1 MAIIVLIIIFFASRF
16 YKLMAIPVFF
26 DETIYIRWLNSI
38 NHSNDWLLPL
48 KEFGWEP
55 LNIWIAA
62 VINLLVKNS
71 LLSLRLTAILFGFLT
86 LICLFLA
93 LKQILKPKIVYL
105 ILFTYLISPVILLHD
120 RLGLRGDSA
129 ISFCFSLALLGLV
142 KRLIHKKPSASYLI
156 SLAIILGLLI
166 KTTAITIPLI
176 VLISFIVFKQKPT
189 KTDAKALGLTA
200 LPLMFYYFTHT
211 LSLVLNKSSV
221 FMNTGVTM
229 IKNNLYQ
236 QLLWLNQY
244 LTWPVVVL
252 FFVGLFLLFKQ
263 QKKLFNLLLISLLAT
278 FIFMALIA
286 KILFPRYILLS
297 FISVLLI
304 SGYGLSQ
311 IFYQLPKL
319 LKPLVIIFLIPS
331 LMVSLRI
338 ITDLK
343 SAPLPEIERWQYVT
357 GWPSGYGLAEL
368 ITYLKTDLPAQAGP
382 PSVLVTEANDLIK
395 TGLPYLWPQHPFII
409 TQTATSGAYF
419 VSNINNQLPDG
430 LTGRLI
436 KEFPRPENKSTLR
449 LWQLN

>member
-1 MAIIVLIIIFFASRF
+1 MEIIILIGIFFASRF
-16 YKLMAIPVFF
+16 YKLMAMPLFL
-26 DETIYIRWLNSI
+26 DETLYIRWLNTIHQSG
-38 NHSNDWLLPL
+38 DWLLPL

-62 VINLLVKNS
+62 VINLLAKDS
-71 LLSLRLTAILFGFLT
+71 LLSLRLTAILFGLLT

-105 ILFTYLISPVILLHD
+105 ILFTYLISPVILLYD

-129 ISFCFSLALLGLV
+129 VSFCFSLALLGLV
-142 KRLIHKKPSASYLI
+142 RRLIQKKRFAGYLI
-156 SLAIILGLLI
+156 SLSIILGLLI
-166 KTTAITIPLI
+166 KTTAIMIPLI
-176 VLISFIVFKQKPT
+176 ALISFIVFKQKPT
-189 KTDAKALGLTA
+189 KTDAKALGLTT
-200 LPLMFYYFTHT
+200 LPLIFYYFTNT

-221 FMNTGVTM
+221 FLNNGVTM
-229 IKNNLYQ
+229 VKNNLYQ
-236 QLLWLNQY
+236 QLLWLYQY

-263 QKKLFNLLLISLLAT
+263 QKKLFKLLLISLLTT

-297 FISVLLI
+297 FVSALLI

-311 IFYQLPKL
+311 IFNQLPRL
-319 LKPLVIIFLIPS
+319 LKPLVVVFLIPA
-331 LMVSLRI
+331 LMISLRI

-343 SAPLPEIERWQYVT
+343 SAPLPEIERWQYIT
-357 GWPSGYGLAEL
+357 GWPSGYALNDL
-368 ITYLKTDLPAQAGP
+368 IAYLKTDP
-382 PSVLVTEANDLIK
+382 PQILVTEDNDLIK
-395 TGLPYLWPQHPFII
+395 SGLSYLWPEHPFII
-409 TQTATSGAYF
+409 TQTATASAYF

-436 KEFPRPENKSTLR
+436 KEFPRPENKSALR
-449 LWQLN
+449 LWQLE

>member
-1 MAIIVLIIIFFASRF
+1 MKKIYLVLILFCFVLSR
-16 YKLMAIPVFF
+16 LWHLLAMPPFF
-26 DETIYIRWLNSI
+26 DETIYIRWLNTIHQSG
-38 NHSNDWLLPL
+38 DWLLPL

-62 VINLLVKNS
+62 VINLLVKDS
-71 LLSLRLTAILFGFLT
+71 LLSLRLTAIIFGWLT

-105 ILFTYLISPVILLHD
+105 ILFTYLISPVILLYD

-129 ISFCFSLALLGLV
+129 VSFCFSLALLGLV
-142 KRLIHKKPSASYLI
+142 KRLIQKKPSASYLI

-166 KTTAITIPLI
+166 KTTAIMIPLI
-176 VLISFIVFKQKPT
+176 VLVSFIVFKQKPT
-189 KTDAKALGLTA
+189 KTDAKALGLTT
-200 LPLMFYYFTHT
+200 LPLIFYYFTHT

-221 FMNTGVTM
+221 FMNIGVIM

-236 QLLWLNQY
+236 QLLWLYQY

-263 QKKLFNLLLISLLAT
+263 QKKLFKLLLISLLTT

-297 FISVLLI
+297 FVSALLI

-311 IFYQLPKL
+311 IFYQLPRL
-319 LKPLVIIFLIPS
+319 LKPLVVVFLIPA
-331 LMVSLRI
+331 LMLSLRV

-343 SAPLPEIERWQYVT
+343 SAPLPEIERWQYIS
-357 GWPSGYGLAEL
+357 GWPSGYGLTEL
-368 ITYLKTDLPAQAGP
+368 ITYLKTDV
-382 PSVLVTEANDLIK
+382 PSVLVTEDNDLIK
-395 TGLPYLWPQHPFII
+395 SGLPYFWPEHPFII
-409 TQTATSGAYF
+409 TQTAAPSAYF
-419 VSNINNQLPDG
+419 VSNISNQLPDG

-436 KEFPRPENKSTLR
+436 KEFPRPENKSALR
-449 LWQLN
+449 LWQLE